1 MTLVREG
8 APRAA
13 PGAGSWLSSEL
24 GLRVVSAVV
33 LGAAVLA
40 ATAEGGWPFALVW
53 LAAGIAV
60 ASEWTAMT
68 RAGPRPRLPL
78 VHGVAL
84 AGAVVALRL
93 GAPLVALG
101 LGLAGL
107 VAGAVLAERRGPAC
121 AAFLAGA
128 VIALVPPALR
138 DDPGIGVVG
147 PLWMFAVVWTT
158 DIAAYFTGRALGG
171 PKLWPAVSPKKT
183 WSGFAGG
190 LVAGTLA
197 GVLLAALA
205 PRYGAPVWPLG
216 AVAALSALGSLL
228 SQGGDLGESA
238 LKRACGV
245 KDSGRLI
252 PGHGGVMDRLDG
264 FFAVA
269 LLAGAGLL
277 ALRLAPI

>member
-1 MTLVREG
+1 
-8 APRAA
+8 
-13 PGAGSWLSSEL
+13 
-24 GLRVVSAVV
+24 V

-40 ATAEGGWPFALVW
+40 ATAVGGWPFALVW

-60 ASEWTAMT
+60 ATEWTGMT
-68 RAGPRPRLPL
+68 RAGPRPGLAL
-78 VHGVAL
+78 VHGLAL
-84 AGAVVALRL
+84 ITAVLAFRL
-93 GAPLVALG
+93 GAPWLALA
-101 LGLAGL
+101 LLAAGLAG
-107 VAGAVLAERRGPAC
+107 GAAMAARRGTAL
-121 AAFLAGA
+121 AALAAGA
-128 VIALVPPALR
+128 VIAFVPPALR
-138 DDPGIGVVG
+138 DAPDIGLAG
-147 PLWMFAVVWTT
+147 PLWMFAVVWAT

-190 LVAGTLA
+190 LLAGTLA
-197 GVLLAALA
+197 GVLVAALA
-205 PRYGAPVWPLG
+205 PRWGGPAWPLLPL
-216 AVAALSALGSLL
+216 AALSVLGSLL

-277 ALRLAPI
+277 ALRLAHP

>member
-1 MTLVREG
+1 MTPVTEG
-8 APRAA
+8 TPRTAS
-13 PGAGSWLSSEL
+13 GATPWLSTEL
-24 GLRVVSAVV
+24 GLRVVSALV

-40 ATAEGGWPFALVW
+40 ATAAGGWAFALVW
-53 LAAGIAV
+53 LAAGIAI
-60 ASEWTAMT
+60 ASEWTGMT
-68 RAGPRPRLPL
+68 RAGPHPRLPL
-78 VHGVAL
+78 VHGFAL

-93 GAPLVALG
+93 GAPLATLG
-101 LGLAGL
+101 LLVVGLL
-107 VAGAVLAERRGPAC
+107 AGAVLAERRGPAC
-121 AAFLAGA
+121 AAFFAGA

-138 DDPGIGVVG
+138 DDPGIGVAG

-158 DIAAYFTGRALGG
+158 DIAAYFTGRTLGG

-197 GVLLAALA
+197 GVLLAFLA
-205 PRYGAPVWPLG
+205 PRLGAPVWPLG
-216 AVAALSALGSLL
+216 TVAALSVVGSLL

-238 LKRACGV
+238 LKRTCGV

-269 LLAGAGLL
+269 LLAGAGLV
-277 ALRLAPI
+277 ALRLAHA